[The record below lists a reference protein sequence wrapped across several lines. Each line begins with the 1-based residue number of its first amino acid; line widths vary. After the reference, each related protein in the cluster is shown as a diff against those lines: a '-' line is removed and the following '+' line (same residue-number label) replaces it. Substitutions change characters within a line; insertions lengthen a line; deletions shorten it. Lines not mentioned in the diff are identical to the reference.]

1 MEEQAAKTVSY
12 RWTPLRCFLAFALVG
27 GVLGPLSYLVYYL
40 GADLAGG
47 DVAGGSIGR
56 MSLRSPRSPFN
67 LENLKIPRDQMRSG
81 GPAKDGIPSLTR
93 PPTVPVAKADFMQPT
108 DRVVVVKI
116 GDERR
121 AYPMRI
127 LNWHEAVN
135 DELGGVPI
143 GVIYCPLCDSASVV
157 DRRMGDRTYEFGISG
172 LLFNSNVL
180 LYDRTDQALWSQ
192 LGLEAVSGPNAGR
205 KLRHVNS
212 WELTTFADLR
222 ERYPGADILS
232 RDTGHRRDYDRV
244 AYASYFLTDRLMFP
258 VAGNPSERYAKYGFL
273 NKTVVVGV
281 LSGGVARAY
290 ALSELDRAGGTV
302 TDTIGNHQIELILTP
317 DKRGFRVL
325 KVPPDA
331 RVVHTFWFA
340 WAAFHPETEVYQA
353 GAGGG
358 KREERREKREESEEG
373 GAGGMDRKKVRG
385 SRDEGVF

>member
-1 MEEQAAKTVSY
+1 MEEQAAKTVFY
-12 RWTPLRCFLAFALVG
+12 RWRPLRYFLGFALVG
-27 GVLGPLSYLVYYL
+27 GVLGPLWYLVYYPA
-40 GADLAGG
+40 ADLAGH
-47 DVAGGSIGR
+47 DVAGGSIGPTSR
-56 MSLRSPRSPFN
+56 GSSRSPFN
-67 LENLKIPRDQMRSG
+67 LENLQLPRDQVLSG
-81 GPAKDGIPSLTR
+81 GPPKDGIPSLTR
-93 PPTVPVAKADFMQPT
+93 PPTVPVAQADFMQPT

-116 GDERR
+116 GDKRR

-192 LGLEAVSGPNAGR
+192 LGLRAVSGPNAGR
-205 KLRHVNS
+205 KLRHVDS
-212 WELTTFADLR
+212 WELTTFADLK

-244 AYASYFLTDRLMFP
+244 AYASYFQTDKLMFP
-258 VAGNPSERYAKYGFL
+258 VAGYAPERYAKYGFR
-273 NKTVVVGV
+273 NKTAVVGV
-281 LSGGVARAY
+281 MSGGVARAY

-302 TDTIGNHQIELILTP
+302 TDTIGNSQIELTLTP

-325 KVPPDA
+325 KAASDA
-331 RVVHTFWFA
+331 QVVHTFWFA

-353 GAGGG
+353 KAG
-358 KREERREKREESEEG
+358 E
-373 GAGGMDRKKVRG
+373 
-385 SRDEGVF
+385 